1 MMDVLGGEESF
12 FKGKGT
18 IVEMT
23 FKEVV
28 FILIRIV
35 LLDSSDELTDY
46 GQKVIIALMTMLFD
60 DIN

>member
-46 GQKVIIALMTMLFD
+46 G
-60 DIN
+60 